1 MRPFGW
7 RSLVA
12 SSLLL
17 AALASAATRPQYGGA
32 VRISTRIAPASLDPA
47 DSARQ
52 DSITR
57 RNLTRLIFDTLVTL
71 DNAGKVQ
78 PALATSWK
86 SESNTQRWEFWLRR
100 DVKFH
105 DGSPLTGDS
114 VAASLRTTNP
124 KWSIFPNGDSVVI
137 ECDAPVPNLL
147 GELVL
152 PRNAIAKR
160 TAAGKILGTGPFQIA
175 DWQPGK
181 KLTLQAEEGYW
192 NGRPF
197 IDSIAIEM
205 GKSFRDQMISLELG
219 KADLIEVAPE
229 QTRRTMMEGRH
240 VVTSAPLD
248 LIDLLFARERQYAED
263 GKLREAVSLSLDRAS
278 IRNVLLQGQGEPA
291 AGILPNWISGYAFVF
306 PVDANLRRAQEL
318 RGEVPRAPVWMLS
331 YDAGDPL
338 GRVIAER
345 IALNARD
352 AGITLQP
359 SLSGT
364 ADVRLVHV
372 LLGSIDP
379 HIALAN
385 VGASLGLS
393 QPKFNGSSAEDLY
406 QAESAI
412 LRTQR
417 LIPLFQLPA
426 AYALS
431 PSVKAWNQDRDGTW
445 RLQDVWLETEKP

>member
-1 MRPFGW
+1 MRPFAW

-12 SSLLL
+12 GSLML

-47 DSARQ
+47 DGAQQ

-86 SESNTQRWEFWLRR
+86 AESGTQRWEFRLRR

-105 DGSPLTGDS
+105 DGSSLTGDA
-114 VAASLRTTNP
+114 VAASLRTANP
-124 KWSIFPNGDSVVI
+124 KRSIFPNGDSVVI
-137 ECDAPVPNLL
+137 ECDAPAPNLL
-147 GELVL
+147 GELAL

-160 TAAGKILGTGPFQIA
+160 TVPGKILGTGPFQIA

-219 KADLIEVAPE
+219 KTDLIEVAPE
-229 QTRRTMMEGRH
+229 QARRTMMDGRH
-240 VVTSAPLD
+240 VVTSAPVE
-248 LIDLLFARERQYAED
+248 LIALVFARDRQSAED
-263 GKLREAVSLSLDRAS
+263 GKQREAVSLSLDRAS

-306 PVDANLRRAQEL
+306 PVDANLRRGQEL
-318 RGEVPRAPVWMLS
+318 RGEVPRAPVWTLS

-338 GRVIAER
+338 GRLIAER

-352 AGITLQP
+352 AGIALQP
-359 SLSGT
+359 TLSVT

-406 QAESAI
+406 QAESAN

-431 PSVKAWNQDRDGTW
+431 PSVKAWNQERDGTW
-445 RLQDVWLETEKP
+445 GLQDVWLETEKP

>member
-7 RSLVA
+7 RSLAA

-17 AALASAATRPQYGGA
+17 AALASAATRPQYSGT

-47 DSARQ
+47 DGAQQ

-86 SESNTQRWEFWLRR
+86 AEPGTQRWEFWLRH

-147 GELVL
+147 GELAL

-192 NGRPF
+192 NGAPSLIPSPSRWAKAF
-197 IDSIAIEM
+197 AI
-205 GKSFRDQMISLELG
+205 KRFRWGLG
-219 KADLIEVAPE
+219 K
-229 QTRRTMMEGRH
+229 
-240 VVTSAPLD
+240 
-248 LIDLLFARERQYAED
+248 
-263 GKLREAVSLSLDRAS
+263 
-278 IRNVLLQGQGEPA
+278 
-291 AGILPNWISGYAFVF
+291 
-306 PVDANLRRAQEL
+306 PV
-318 RGEVPRAPVWMLS
+318 
-331 YDAGDPL
+331 
-338 GRVIAER
+338 
-345 IALNARD
+345 
-352 AGITLQP
+352 
-359 SLSGT
+359 
-364 ADVRLVHV
+364 
-372 LLGSIDP
+372 
-379 HIALAN
+379 
-385 VGASLGLS
+385 
-393 QPKFNGSSAEDLY
+393 
-406 QAESAI
+406 
-412 LRTQR
+412 
-417 LIPLFQLPA
+417 
-426 AYALS
+426 
-431 PSVKAWNQDRDGTW
+431 
-445 RLQDVWLETEKP
+445 